1 MPLAKSRTPDGQEF
15 QFYAPRGLS
24 PEALS
29 VAAENAYYRML
40 EGIDVTQPPPVEST
54 IGGEFK
60 RGLELAASGVQTAG
74 QALFGDEE
82 EAAREALAREED
94 IRARYGAGPKSF
106 AELREQAKNEGILS
120 ALGTGIG
127 QLPEVISGQGAQLLG
142 TAAAAGLGTLAAGPG
157 GGVTAAGAS
166 LLPQF
171 AGANIA
177 AQARAQEE
185 AGQELDINTGKA
197 FGTAALQAVPEL
209 IGQRLLLGKGVVNK
223 ILGIETEK
231 LTTAAARKAA
241 ADKLLATAERGF
253 LATTGRGVATGIAGE
268 VPTEVTQQILERA
281 QAGQDLLSPEALA
294 EYGEAAFTAATVGG
308 SLGPIGSL
316 GDRSAARSRVEALK
330 AAGIQ
335 DVKSVTD
342 IDAAL
347 ALPPATTTA
356 PTTVPEEDDL
366 SSIQGTATR
375 AAVRRAEAR
384 EAALAGPTA
393 PAAETPTPILDDFPP
408 RRPAEPQ
415 GELFNYAQAPL
426 PPRAPTTLTA
436 EFLTSIGV
444 PRASALIRGSST
456 TPSIVGKDLTDPA
469 QRDEVAAT
477 ITQYLK
483 NPMVT
488 ARGSNQGINLARLL
502 KSPVFAEATVE
513 SAAQPTAP
521 QQLTIE
527 DKIETA
533 ERVNRLRQEEAQ
545 LRERG
550 ATEYPLAGALST
562 EEALRAAQQK
572 RSAQLIA
579 AREQKALESAA
590 AQRREEAAR
599 RQAEQ
604 EAAYQELE
612 NVQSGRPIAQSAPP
626 AVGAALQRA
635 EARGRPVPGQKQ
647 MEFPTIPPADPLD
660 QALAAEQRAI
670 EQEQAAQ
677 AVEPGAETAPVQEEM
692 FGPRGGVPR
701 RRKAAPV
708 EPEAAPVEPEAVE
721 PVAEAKD
728 EREAARIRRERAQAK
743 AQKNQAK
750 AKQAESARKAA
761 VAAEAA
767 GRTQRTETA
776 NAKSKNDALFDI
788 ADELVNGTEAGK
800 KAAQDRLDSLDDAD
814 YDNVAFY
821 TNHMR
826 FDEGMD
832 LPASALSRTAGA
844 VDKEVLDALKQNKL
858 ADALAQMA
866 KTRNKSISRVAT
878 ALARVAGNTK
888 VRFEADLKNDKGET
902 IAGKFEPSTNTV
914 VFNANFVPTNHV
926 VLHEVLHAAT
936 AAELANTS
944 SPNTRQLQK
953 LFDAVKDRL
962 DTAYGASS
970 LDEFV
975 VEAFSNPE
983 FQAKLAELDTK
994 GDRISVWTRF
1004 KTIVNNIVRKLL
1016 GMSPK
1021 GVNSVRDEMDKI
1033 VMEMLAPAPEFRGAA
1048 DLHSATMDNIGKDLL
1063 NVVGKAAKGDV
1074 TKEDI
1079 AVFNDYMPGLSSTA
1093 RKSILSVLPLNS
1105 IADYIA
1111 PQFPKLSQEI
1121 KALFRLIQQKN
1132 GTRQRYIT
1140 KVRDTANQ
1148 LEKLFDKLP
1157 KEQRELFND
1166 VVMESTL
1173 ERVDPSK
1180 GREYYSKYR
1189 FSFVRDDGTEFRSGP
1204 FDTAEARNAAIE
1216 KAVADNNLRKNQIR
1230 PANPSKGTLEAYD
1243 RVEAIYKKLRPEA
1256 QQAYGALRDAYS
1268 EAFTILRKTLVARIE
1283 SIDADKNLKQ
1293 NYKDRI
1299 LFELLNKE
1307 SIEPYFP
1314 LYRKG
1319 DYWLSFKAKDPNTGN
1334 VEFYKQAYPTLEERI
1349 RARRELEKDPS
1360 VELDTVAEEMR
1371 PDISKR
1377 QRTGTVDPQFAYN
1390 LLGDVRANAAKY
1402 ESAAKKKVKDAGG
1415 DDAAANKAG
1424 KAARDGAAELETVVM
1439 DALLTA
1445 MPERSLFRAFKSRK
1459 DIRGAENDAL
1469 LVFRERMP
1477 AFMGQVSN
1485 LELDAPFNK
1494 IKNNLTEL
1502 ANEQRGTDD
1511 GAYATEI
1518 AELAKEY
1525 ADFARSPSLAPWA
1538 RKLKSLG
1545 FAMTLGLNVS
1555 SALVNLFTLPMAVY
1569 PYLAGKHGYGKTM
1582 SAMNRARKLYMATGT
1597 RRTLDTFE
1605 GVEGGTAFDG
1615 PSFTN
1620 IDFSKPDTVPESFKK
1635 LGAEELRRNKIL
1647 VDVMNQQ
1654 GMANATTISDLLEM
1668 NTAGNSITDKANSV
1682 MGYAFHQG
1690 ERFTRQVTMKATYD
1704 LLLDEKAKSGK
1715 PLTDEDYVA
1724 AAHEAVLETE
1734 HTNSGSMLETAP
1746 KIAQNSLG
1754 SVLLMYKRFG
1764 ISMVY
1769 LQLKMAKQALK
1780 GATPEERKY
1789 AKKQL
1794 LGLFAMSGILSGIQG
1809 VPMMGLI
1816 TELANMFLLDDE
1828 DEDADSILAS
1838 YFGEGMYSGLVNSF
1852 GLDIAP
1858 RIGMSNLI
1866 FRSLPNQEQ
1875 ESLVMQGIEMAGG
1888 PIVGIAQR
1896 MLDQGLPLLQEGE
1909 IARGMEKMLPS
1920 VAANA
1925 MKAAR
1930 YATEGATTLRGDPIT
1945 EDFGPLTILGQTLG
1959 FAPAGY
1965 TRQLEINARDKR
1977 VDRVI
1982 TENRTK
1988 LLRKRYKAMRENDID
2003 EFMAIEEDID
2013 EFNTRH
2019 PEVRITADTK
2029 ERSVRQHRVTDEVA
2043 RMFNGIT
2050 ISPQRRATVMRRQLE
2065 DLDEGEFFE

>member
-1 MPLAKSRTPDGQEF
+1 
-15 QFYAPRGLS
+15 
-24 PEALS
+24 
-29 VAAENAYYRML
+29 
-40 EGIDVTQPPPVEST
+40 
-54 IGGEFK
+54 
-60 RGLELAASGVQTAG
+60 
-74 QALFGDEE
+74 
-82 EAAREALAREED
+82 
-94 IRARYGAGPKSF
+94 
-106 AELREQAKNEGILS
+106 
-120 ALGTGIG
+120 
-127 QLPEVISGQGAQLLG
+127 
-142 TAAAAGLGTLAAGPG
+142 
-157 GGVTAAGAS
+157 
-166 LLPQF
+166 
-171 AGANIA
+171 
-177 AQARAQEE
+177 
-185 AGQELDINTGKA
+185 
-197 FGTAALQAVPEL
+197 
-209 IGQRLLLGKGVVNK
+209 
-223 ILGIETEK
+223 
-231 LTTAAARKAA
+231 
-241 ADKLLATAERGF
+241 
-253 LATTGRGVATGIAGE
+253 
-268 VPTEVTQQILERA
+268 
-281 QAGQDLLSPEALA
+281 
-294 EYGEAAFTAATVGG
+294 
-308 SLGPIGSL
+308 
-316 GDRSAARSRVEALK
+316 
-330 AAGIQ
+330 
-335 DVKSVTD
+335 
-342 IDAAL
+342 
-347 ALPPATTTA
+347 
-356 PTTVPEEDDL
+356 
-366 SSIQGTATR
+366 
-375 AAVRRAEAR
+375 
-384 EAALAGPTA
+384 
-393 PAAETPTPILDDFPP
+393 
-408 RRPAEPQ
+408 
-415 GELFNYAQAPL
+415 
-426 PPRAPTTLTA
+426 
-436 EFLTSIGV
+436 
-444 PRASALIRGSST
+444 
-456 TPSIVGKDLTDPA
+456 
-469 QRDEVAAT
+469 
-477 ITQYLK
+477 
-483 NPMVT
+483 
-488 ARGSNQGINLARLL
+488 
-502 KSPVFAEATVE
+502 
-513 SAAQPTAP
+513 
-521 QQLTIE
+521 
-527 DKIETA
+527 
-533 ERVNRLRQEEAQ
+533 
-545 LRERG
+545 
-550 ATEYPLAGALST
+550 
-562 EEALRAAQQK
+562 
-572 RSAQLIA
+572 
-579 AREQKALESAA
+579 
-590 AQRREEAAR
+590 
-599 RQAEQ
+599 
-604 EAAYQELE
+604 
-612 NVQSGRPIAQSAPP
+612 
-626 AVGAALQRA
+626 
-635 EARGRPVPGQKQ
+635 
-647 MEFPTIPPADPLD
+647 
-660 QALAAEQRAI
+660 
-670 EQEQAAQ
+670 
-677 AVEPGAETAPVQEEM
+677 
-692 FGPRGGVPR
+692 
-701 RRKAAPV
+701 
-708 EPEAAPVEPEAVE
+708 
-721 PVAEAKD
+721 
-728 EREAARIRRERAQAK
+728 
-743 AQKNQAK
+743 
-750 AKQAESARKAA
+750 
-761 VAAEAA
+761 
-767 GRTQRTETA
+767 
-776 NAKSKNDALFDI
+776 
-788 ADELVNGTEAGK
+788 
-800 KAAQDRLDSLDDAD
+800 
-814 YDNVAFY
+814 
-821 TNHMR
+821 MR

-936 AAELANTS
+936 AAELANPS

-975 VEAFSNPE
+975 AEAFSNPE

-1079 AVFNDYMPGLSSTA
+1079 AVFNDYMPGLSSTV

-1319 DYWLSFKAKDPNTGN
+1319 DYWLSFKAKYPNTGN
-1334 VEFYKQAYPTLEERI
+1334 VELYKQAYPTPEELI

-1360 VELDTVAEEMR
+1360 VERDTMAEEMR